1 MAESQVIQ
9 NLPPEYIQQGYTNLI
24 KNVADYVGSAPALP
38 DFQLAG
44 FSPAQ
49 QQAMNMAFAQQ
60 GYTYDPTTGF
70 TATGTGPG
78 YQPALTA
85 GLGALAKYGTQA
97 GDLYNQGAS
106 ATFDPSSYKQYM
118 NPYQDELT
126 AAIQEQGQIAQNQA
140 AAQQAMGGAYGGS
153 RGQIQQGMIGQGVMD
168 TIGQLTAQNFNT
180 AMGQAMQNFQ
190 NQQQRQ
196 LMGAQGL
203 GALGMGLGQGYGQQA
218 QLQNALATQGI
229 GQMMGIGGMQQK
241 LGQGILDMQRANHLQ
256 KINRP
261 MQMYGFMSDILSG
274 APATMGYQYTQNYG
288 QAGSPFS
295 QMLGTAATALG
306 GIGSFNKL
314 FNN

>member
-24 KNVADYVGSAPALP
+24 KNVSDYVGSAPALP
-38 DFQLAG
+38 QFQLAG

-60 GYTYDPTTGF
+60 GFQYDPTTGF

-78 YQPALTA
+78 YQPALDA
-85 GLGALAKYGTQA
+85 GLGALAQYGKQA
-97 GDLYNQGAS
+97 GDLYGQATS
-106 ATFDPSSYKQYM
+106 AQFDPQSYQQFM
-118 NPYQDELT
+118 NPFQDQLNAE
-126 AAIQEQGQIAQNQA
+126 IQKQGQMAQNQA
-140 AAQQAMGGAYGGS
+140 AAQQVSRGAYGGS
-153 RGQIQQGMIGQGVMD
+153 RGQIQSSMIDQGVMD

-180 AMGQAMQNFQ
+180 AMGQAMNTFQ
-190 NQQQRQ
+190 NQQKAQ
-196 LMGAQGL
+196 LMGAQGI
-203 GALGMGLGQGYGQQA
+203 GALGQALGQGFGQQA

-241 LGQGILDMQRANHLQ
+241 MGQGILDMQRANQLQ
-256 KINRP
+256 NINRP
-261 MQMYGFMSDILSG
+261 MQLYGFMSDILSG

-306 GIGSFNKL
+306 GIGSLNKM
-314 FNN
+314 FT